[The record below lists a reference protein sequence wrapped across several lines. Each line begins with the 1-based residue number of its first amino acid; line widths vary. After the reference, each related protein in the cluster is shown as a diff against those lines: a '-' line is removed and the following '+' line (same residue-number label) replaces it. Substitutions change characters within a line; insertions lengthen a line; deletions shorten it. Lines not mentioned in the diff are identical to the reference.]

1 MGKGQ
6 SFYTI
11 SEAEKEEHHHLVSA
25 ITNYQGI
32 DKIASRQYDTMDNY
46 NFVHRSLTYAF
57 QVQEEFGCVK
67 LIYLKYT
74 SNFREVY
81 KTKVYCRYAIFH

>member
-46 NFVHRSLTYAF
+46 NFVHRSLTSAF
-57 QVQEEFGCVK
+57 
-67 LIYLKYT
+67 LI
-74 SNFREVY
+74 E
-81 KTKVYCRYAIFH
+81 